1 MTTTDLPQPY
11 TTPEIDCRDLDGFM
25 LNAQRLLASELWA
38 LSTGEEFKAA
48 VGLWCRAWQQTPAGS
63 LPNDDRVLAS
73 FAGVPPARWRKVR
86 EMAMR
91 GFVLC
96 SDGRLY
102 HPVLCADAR
111 RAWAAK
117 EKRKADREAEAT
129 RLRLWREARRNGRS
143 TPPETGT
150 ETGVGN
156 GPETRTKPV
165 RQDRDGT
172 GTGQGQDER
181 QQQSSS
187 TAAAAPPLNLVSRCH
202 VVAKHVRMLTT
213 EDHEVVAARLEE
225 DRDGYCAAARRA
237 FEAKGKRALVSEV
250 DEAWTAARRKP
261 TTAPPEADHGDG
273 VHAPAWLLQDDA

>member
-1 MTTTDLPQPY
+1 MTTTATDRPAPM
-11 TTPEIDCRDLDGFM
+11 TSPEIDCRNLDGFM

-96 SDGRLY
+96 ADGRLY

-143 TPPETGT
+143 TPPETRT

-156 GPETRTKPV
+156 GPETRTYAV

-172 GTGQGQDER
+172 GTGQGRDER
-181 QQQSSS
+181 QQRGS
-187 TAAAAPPLNLVSRCH
+187 TAAAPPLDLVARCH
-202 VVAKHVRMLTT
+202 LVAKHVRLLTP
-213 EDHEVVAARLEE
+213 EDHEVVAARLAE
-225 DRDGYCAAARRA
+225 DLDGYCAAARAA

-250 DEAWTAARRKP
+250 DAAWTAARRKLAAP
-261 TTAPPEADHGDG
+261 PPEADHGDG
-273 VHAPAWLLQDDA
+273 VHAPEWLLKDEA